1 MLPAQRRARLIEM
14 LRLEGAASLR
24 SLAEALNTSLS
35 TVRRDVEFLDSAGFV
50 QRTHGG
56 AILEPSRRTSF
67 EPGSAI
73 ASAIASDAKRA
84 IGRRAAEL
92 IEPRQTVLFDSGTT
106 TLAAAQAACERA
118 VPFTA
123 VTNDLAIATRLS
135 AAASVTV
142 IMPGGMIRPGSP
154 TLLGAA
160 TVRFLAALA
169 ADLAFIGTE
178 TVSDGRLSDTSL
190 DLAEVKR
197 TMVASANRVV
207 LLADSSKFAGRSFCQ
222 FARVEDLDHIITD
235 HQIRPATVTGLETA
249 GVRLDQVPVGSAVAA

>member
-1 MLPAQRRARLIEM
+1 M

-24 SLAEALNTSLS
+24 TLAEALNTSLS

-67 EPGSAI
+67 EPGAAV
-73 ASAIASDAKRA
+73 ASEIASDAKRA
-84 IGRRAAEL
+84 IGRHAAAL

-106 TLAAAQAACERA
+106 TLAAARAACERA

-135 AAASVTV
+135 AAAAVEV
-142 IMPGGMIRPGSP
+142 IMPGGTIRPESP

-160 TVRFLAALA
+160 TVRFLGTLA

-178 TVSDGRLSDTSL
+178 TVSEGRLSDTSL

-197 TMVASANRVV
+197 TMVAVAERVV
-207 LLADSSKFAGRSFCQ
+207 LLADSSKFAGRSFCA
-222 FARVEDLDHIITD
+222 FARVQDLDRIITD
-235 HQIRPATVTGLETA
+235 DQIRPAAVAGLKA
-249 GVRLDQVPVGSAVAA
+249 DGVRLDRVPVGPPAAP